1 MFGRKKEVEIKPV
14 RHTVFNIPSD
24 EAKKYLSAII
34 KDVDVIMHNDKFME
48 ATKKAKLPENA
59 TIKDY
64 EELVK
69 RVAPNKIYAIL
80 SLFIDE
86 CYDEVRR
93 ILSAIFVTEYELYKN
108 KSLTEMCED
117 IASLNN
123 DEIKRIIGFFIR

>member
-1 MFGRKKEVEIKPV
+1 MFGRKKVEIKPV

-59 TIKDY
+59 TIMDY

-108 KSLTEMCED
+108 KSLMEMCED
-117 IASLNN
+117 IASLNTE
-123 DEIKRIIGFFIR
+123 EIKRIIGFFIR

>member
-1 MFGRKKEVEIKPV
+1 MFGRKKEVQVEPV
-14 RHTVFNIPSD
+14 RHTVFTIPSD

-34 KDVDVIMHNDKFME
+34 KDVNIIMQNDKFME

-64 EELVK
+64 EDLVK
-69 RVAPNKIYAIL
+69 RVAPNRIYAIL

-93 ILSAIFVTEYELYKN
+93 ILSAIFVTNYELYKT
-108 KSLTEMCED
+108 KSLTDMCED
-117 IASLNN
+117 IASLNTN
-123 DEIKRIIGFFIR
+123 EIRQILRFFTH